1 MAPYQNVTEL
11 GNRVHSVRMSCLPD
25 DLTICGWAAQAVIM
39 SVRPFVR
46 SSVRP
51 FVTFANIFV
60 TVHAIDTKLGTHVRT
75 SEMLT
80 EFESG
85 RRPIT
90 PTAAIFNC
98 LTNWFYRIFT
108 RFGTWRSFWDP
119 LLFSHHTNPP
129 GRHFDFFDELI
140 LSHIYAFRNVAI
152 VLRPTF
158 IFAPYEPTR
167 PPFWIFWRTDF
178 IAYLRVSERGDR
190 SETNFYFR
198 TILTHPAA
206 ILIFLTNWFNR
217 IFTRFG
223 TWRSFWD
230 QLSFSH
236 HLNPP
241 GRHFPFW
248 FFWRTDLIAYLCV
261 SEHGDRFE
269 TNFHFRTIWTH
280 PAAILIFWRTDFIAY
295 LRVSERGDRSE
306 THFYFRTIL
315 THPAAILI
323 FLTNWF
329 YRIFTRFGTWR
340 SFWDQLSFSHH
351 LNPPGRH
358 FDFFDELILSHIYA
372 FRNVAIVL
380 RPTFIFAP
388 Y

>member
-1 MAPYQNVTEL
+1 
-11 GNRVHSVRMSCLPD
+11 MSSSSSHH
-25 DLTICGWAAQAVIM
+25 V
-39 SVRPFVR
+39 SPFVR

-241 GRHFPFW
+241 GRHFD
-248 FFWRTDLIAYLCV
+248 FFDELI
-261 SEHGDRFE
+261 
-269 TNFHFRTIWTH
+269 
-280 PAAILIFWRTDFIAY
+280 
-295 LRVSERGDRSE
+295 
-306 THFYFRTIL
+306 
-315 THPAAILI
+315 
-323 FLTNWF
+323 

-340 SFWDQLSFSHH
+340 SFWDPLLFSHH
-351 LNPPGRH
+351 TNPPGRH

>member
-1 MAPYQNVTEL
+1 MAIVLRPTFIFAPFEPTRAAILIFLTNWFYRIFTRFGTWRSFWDPLLFSHHTNPPGRHFDFFDELILSHIYAFRNVAIVLRPTFIFAPY
-11 GNRVHSVRMSCLPD
+11 
-25 DLTICGWAAQAVIM
+25 W
-39 SVRPFVR
+39 
-46 SSVRP
+46 
-51 FVTFANIFV
+51 
-60 TVHAIDTKLGTHVRT
+60 TH
-75 SEMLT
+75 
-80 EFESG
+80 
-85 RRPIT
+85 P
-90 PTAAIFNC
+90 AAILIF

-217 IFTRFG
+217 IFMRFG

-230 QLSFSH
+230 
-236 HLNPP
+236 HLQPWTQPIAINRLPIQSVWTYHIRYLAAATKTFTSCTCLT
-241 GRHFPFW
+241 RH
-248 FFWRTDLIAYLCV
+248 
-261 SEHGDRFE
+261 S
-269 TNFHFRTIWTH
+269 
-280 PAAILIFWRTDFIAY
+280 
-295 LRVSERGDRSE
+295 
-306 THFYFRTIL
+306 
-315 THPAAILI
+315 
-323 FLTNWF
+323 
-329 YRIFTRFGTWR
+329 
-340 SFWDQLSFSHH
+340 
-351 LNPPGRH
+351 
-358 FDFFDELILSHIYA
+358 
-372 FRNVAIVL
+372 
-380 RPTFIFAP
+380 
-388 Y
+388 

>member
-1 MAPYQNVTEL
+1 MAIVL
-11 GNRVHSVRMSCLPD
+11 
-25 DLTICGWAAQAVIM
+25 
-39 SVRPFVR
+39 RPTFIFAPFEPGVSERGDR
-46 SSVRP
+46 SETHFYFR
-51 FVTFANIFV
+51 AILIF
-60 TVHAIDTKLGTHVRT
+60 
-75 SEMLT
+75 
-80 EFESG
+80 
-85 RRPIT
+85 
-90 PTAAIFNC
+90 

-158 IFAPYEPTR
+158 IFAPFEPTR
-167 PPFWIFWRTDF
+167 PPFWF
-178 IAYLRVSERGDR
+178 
-190 SETNFYFR
+190 
-198 TILTHPAA
+198 
-206 ILIFLTNWFNR
+206 
-217 IFTRFG
+217 
-223 TWRSFWD
+223 
-230 QLSFSH
+230 
-236 HLNPP
+236 
-241 GRHFPFW
+241 
-248 FFWRTDLIAYLCV
+248 
-261 SEHGDRFE
+261 
-269 TNFHFRTIWTH
+269 
-280 PAAILIFWRTDFIAY
+280 FWRTDFIAY

-323 FLTNWF
+323 FLPNWF
-329 YRIFTRFGTWR
+329 YRIFTRFGMWR

-351 LNPPGRH
+351 TNPPGRH
-358 FDFFDELILSHIYA
+358 FGFSDELILSHIYV